1 MRQVIPI
8 PVRQALCAVA
18 CLAVS
23 TATFLMG
30 LAMAGQVL
38 AAEPAAAP
46 TRVAPQLSPDLPQEL
61 RREVEAILRASPVR
75 GAAIVVVDANGPT
88 GAHWYGMADA
98 ARELPVTAAT
108 CMRVGA
114 VSKTFTALLA
124 QRLADQGKVAL
135 EAALPAELQPPA
147 PTGGGRCAAGV
158 SMVQLLEQTGGVVD
172 HAVSTE
178 MTTRIYAAAFHF
190 VRQPL
195 AWCPGLHHVA
205 SDASIGL
212 AAAALERAGGADFD
226 TLMRREVF
234 VPLGVPDASFEGRPA
249 CQSRSY
255 DLAGDVVPQPSA
267 SSLRPAGAL
276 IATPL
281 ELARLVQMFLRYGE
295 GSAGNVVE
303 PCGIAHMAIGTTALA
318 GRQGAAAGAP
328 GRGLLRFVAADRLLL
343 GQTGRIGGFRTTIGF
358 APDAGKGMVIMLNT
372 DDAATLKRLT
382 DAVAARL
389 WQGLPMPPLPNIE
402 SPAANIAGWYKRV
415 SSERGRWV
423 TGLDVLRI
431 EQDEG
436 GLTLRGL
443 WPWSTPRRVL
453 GVTPTAFR
461 DEALPLA
468 SMAFAPASLETE
480 GVRWWVDGE
489 SYREL
494 APALVWGWLVIGAM
508 LLALAAAVG
517 ISGIALAGRWLVR
530 RIDLDVDEPIR
541 LFG

>member
-1 MRQVIPI
+1 MPQTQR
-8 PVRQALCAVA
+8 CAV
-18 CLAVS
+18 
-23 TATFLMG
+23 
-30 LAMAGQVL
+30 
-38 AAEPAAAP
+38 
-46 TRVAPQLSPDLPQEL
+46 
-61 RREVEAILRASPVR
+61 
-75 GAAIVVVDANGPT
+75 
-88 GAHWYGMADA
+88 
-98 ARELPVTAAT
+98 
-108 CMRVGA
+108 
-114 VSKTFTALLA
+114 
-124 QRLADQGKVAL
+124 
-135 EAALPAELQPPA
+135 
-147 PTGGGRCAAGV
+147 
-158 SMVQLLEQTGGVVD
+158 
-172 HAVSTE
+172 
-178 MTTRIYAAAFHF
+178 
-190 VRQPL
+190 
-195 AWCPGLHHVA
+195 
-205 SDASIGL
+205 
-212 AAAALERAGGADFD
+212 
-226 TLMRREVF
+226 
-234 VPLGVPDASFEGRPA
+234 
-249 CQSRSY
+249 
-255 DLAGDVVPQPSA
+255 
-267 SSLRPAGAL
+267 
-276 IATPL
+276 
-281 ELARLVQMFLRYGE
+281 QMLLRYGE
-295 GSAGNVVE
+295 RAAGNVIE
-303 PCGIAHMAIGTTALA
+303 PCGIAHMAIGTSALA

-328 GRGLLRFVAADRLLL
+328 GRGLLRFVATDRLML
-343 GQTGRIGGFRTTIGF
+343 GQTGRIDGFRATIGF
-358 APDAGKGMVIMLNT
+358 APNIGKGMVIMLNT

-402 SPAANIAGWYKRV
+402 SPAANIAGWYQRV

-453 GVTPTAFR
+453 GVTSTAFR